1 MLKRLPGVVLLA
13 LMGALWFFFL
23 SLPWPVLLPFR
34 NPRETSFMDQRV
46 AQARARGQ
54 SLRLR
59 HTWRPF
65 KEISPNLRRAVLVAE
80 DARFNEHNGIDWL
93 ALRQEMRYRGDD
105 NFSWFDI
112 GDLRA
117 LAGSLSYYRSHRD
130 RIRGRSTLTQ
140 QLAKNL
146 YFNESRSVTR
156 KIGEYVVA
164 RRIEWF
170 LSKDRILE
178 VYLNVVEWG
187 PGIFGAEAAAR
198 YYFGKSAR
206 SLSADQAAAL
216 AATLPHPL
224 TSNPRLRP
232 GRMAWRKQ
240 IILSRMGGQG
250 PVRSVPLDDV
260 LRKDSGATLPT
271 DVLPRPKTQ
280 AESLRGDTLPE
291 PDTVVTARSMAIS
304 SAY

>member
-1 MLKRLPGVVLLA
+1 MLKRTLRIMLA
-13 LMGALWFFFL
+13 LLGALWFFYL
-23 SLPWPVLLPFR
+23 SLPWPVVLPFR
-34 NPRETSFMDQRV
+34 NPRQTAFMEQRV
-46 AQARARGQ
+46 QQARARDR
-54 SLRLR
+54 SLRIR
-59 HTWRPF
+59 YSWRPF

-80 DARFNEHNGIDWL
+80 DARFYEHNGIDWL
-93 ALRQEMRYRGDD
+93 ALRQEVRYRGDAE
-105 NFSWFDI
+105 FSFFDA

-146 YFNESRSVTR
+146 YFSEDRSLTR
-156 KIGEYVVA
+156 KIGEFVVA
-164 RRIEWF
+164 SRLEWF

-178 VYLNVVEWG
+178 LYLNVVEWG

-198 YYFGKSAR
+198 YYFGRSAR

-224 TSNPRLRP
+224 TSNPKLRP

-240 IILSRMGGQG
+240 LILARMGAQG
-250 PVRSVPLDDV
+250 PVRTVPLEDAT
-260 LRKDSGATLPT
+260 LRKDSGVELATDTLNPT
-271 DVLPRPKTQ
+271 RIQGD
-280 AESLRGDTLPE
+280 SLRRDTVSI
-291 PDTVVTARSMAIS
+291 PDTTVTARSMAIS
-304 SAY
+304 STY